1 MLPETGPQARLPRGS
16 PEGISQVQQLP
27 SGRTPIATS
36 AVIHARLAPPPYAS
50 NLLYRVRL
58 VDLIAVGEARL
69 TLLEAPAG
77 YGKTTLMSQ
86 SHEHCHSRSLMVAW
100 LSIDE
105 EDSDP
110 VTFVGDLVAALGAAG
125 MDVRDVLA
133 ERDAHHAA
141 PHPRHLLAA
150 LLNRMSSAASAGVIF
165 IDDLHRADSAA
176 YASLLQIFLDNLP
189 APWRAVLAS
198 RVRPPLALA
207 KYTGASALCRLGMHD
222 LRFTFVEA
230 QRQFG
235 EIPGPQLRAL
245 MHHADGWPV
254 ALQLAKVC
262 LSAER
267 PTQSLDSFTGRTPE
281 VTTYLAEQVFTSLP
295 TALQDVLTSVAFA
308 RRFNGDLVNRLCD
321 RRDGWELLSEMERRN
336 LFVSPA
342 DSEHTWFTLHQLFT
356 DFLQE
361 QYRRRRGDASIRQL
375 HRVAGEWFLEAGYV
389 QEAIYHTNLA
399 ANAELGRRLIEH
411 AGGWRVIL
419 NGGTPA
425 MRQLTQLSADL
436 AGERSQL
443 QLARTMLLAK
453 EGRFHLARVAL
464 EELRARTQ
472 GFTSWEEGE
481 RDLSADG
488 FIVDLLL
495 CGYED
500 RAADIP
506 RLRVLENGLQT
517 EPNADPAV
525 AAVIH
530 LLHSQAAYATG
541 DYLEASCHA
550 EAGLI
555 RCRSIEADYLEI
567 FGHLNLG
574 LALLGRAQ
582 IEAAEATFWTAMNLS
597 TRVLGSDNG
606 LACPLSVFL
615 AEVRYFRDDLSEARE
630 LLDAALPQLESSDTW
645 FDIWASAV
653 RTDALLAMA
662 TSGIDTALARL
673 KWADEVAHRR
683 GMSRLRDLIL
693 IERILLLTRAGRLA
707 DAEDNASDP
716 RMIELTAA
724 RGPSSSLRFGL
735 WAQAMHANAV
745 LSVARGRF
753 HDALRGL
760 ETLEPALMKRGH
772 VQLLVCVRLQKGMA
786 QCALGNPRS
795 GLESLR
801 AALQDGV
808 PAGMRRSLID
818 AAGGAAALY
827 RLGIEAEHLLSPTE
841 RALLR
846 TALDTSQSTAERA
859 SAEQRLNRCDLS
871 ALSPRESQILSF
883 LVDGLTNKEMA
894 RHLEISESTVVTH
907 RRRLYRKL
915 HVTSRSKA
923 IAAARTLAARR

>member
-1 MLPETGPQARLPRGS
+1 MSE
-16 PEGISQVQQLP
+16 
-27 SGRTPIATS
+27 
-36 AVIHARLAPPPYAS
+36 VIHARLAPPPYAS
-50 NLLYRVRL
+50 NLLYRGRL
-58 VDLIAVGEARL
+58 IDLIAAGEARL

-86 SHEHCHSRSLMVAW
+86 SHEHCHSRSLTAAW

-105 EDSDP
+105 EDGDP
-110 VTFVGDLVAALGAAG
+110 ATFVCDLVAALGAAG
-125 MDVRDVLA
+125 MDIQGVLA
-133 ERDAHHAA
+133 EHDTHHA
-141 PHPRHLLAA
+141 PLYPRHVLAA
-150 LLNRMSSAASAGVIF
+150 LLNRLSSAASAGVIF
-165 IDDLHRADSAA
+165 IDDLHRADSDA
-176 YASLLQIFLDNLP
+176 YASVLQAFLDNLP

-207 KYTGASALCRLGMHD
+207 KYSGASTLCRLGMHE

-254 ALQLAKVC
+254 VLQLARVC

-281 VTTYLAEQVFTSLP
+281 VATYLAEQVFTSLP
-295 TALQDVLTSVAFA
+295 TALQDVLTRISFA
-308 RRFNGDLVNRLCD
+308 RRFNGDLVNRICD

-342 DSEHTWFTLHQLFT
+342 DSEHTWFVLHQLFT

-361 QYRRRRGDASIRQL
+361 RYRRRGASIRQL
-375 HRVAGEWFLEAGYV
+375 HRIAGEWFLEAGHV
-389 QEAIYHTNLA
+389 PDAIYHTALA
-399 ANAELGRRLIEH
+399 ADAELGRRIIEQ

-419 NGGTPA
+419 KGGTPA

-472 GFTSWEEGE
+472 GFTSWEEGQ
-481 RDLSADG
+481 RDLSTDG
-488 FIVDLLL
+488 FIVDLIL

-506 RLRVLENGLQT
+506 RLRVLENGLQSA
-517 EPNADPAV
+517 PNADATV
-525 AAVIH
+525 SAVIH
-530 LLHSQAAYATG
+530 LLHAQAAYTTG
-541 DYLEASCHA
+541 DYLEASRHA

-555 RCRSIEADYLEI
+555 RCRALEAGYLEI

-582 IEAAEATFWTAMNLS
+582 VNAAEATFWTAMNLS

-615 AEVRYFRDDLSEARE
+615 AETRYLRDELSAARE
-630 LLDAALPQLESSDTW
+630 LLDVALPQLESSDTW

-662 TSGIDTALARL
+662 TAGIDAALARL
-673 KWADEVAHRR
+673 KWADDVAHRR
-683 GMSRLRDLIL
+683 GMSRLSDLIL
-693 IERILLLTRAGRLA
+693 IERIQLLTRAGRIA
-707 DAEDNASDP
+707 DAERSASDP
-716 RMIELTAA
+716 RMIELTATH
-724 RGPSSSLRFGL
+724 GPSSSFRFGL
-735 WAQAMHANAV
+735 WAQAMRAKAV
-745 LSVARGRF
+745 LCVAQGRF

-760 ETLEPALMKRGH
+760 ETLEPALLERGH
-772 VQLLVCVRLQKGMA
+772 VQLLVSVRVQKGVA
-786 QCALGNPRS
+786 QCALGDPRS

-801 AALQDGV
+801 SALQDGV
-808 PAGMRRSLID
+808 PAGMHRSLID
-818 AAGGAAALY
+818 AADGAAALY
-827 RLGIEAEHLLSPTE
+827 RLGIDARHMLSPTE

-846 TALDTSQSTAERA
+846 TALATGVCVEGDKVDLSTDARA
-859 SAEQRLNRCDLS
+859 GSARGFNRCDLS

-883 LVDGLTNKEMA
+883 MVNGLTNKEMA
-894 RHLEISESTVVTH
+894 RELSISESTVVTH

-923 IAAARTLAARR
+923 IAAARSLASHP